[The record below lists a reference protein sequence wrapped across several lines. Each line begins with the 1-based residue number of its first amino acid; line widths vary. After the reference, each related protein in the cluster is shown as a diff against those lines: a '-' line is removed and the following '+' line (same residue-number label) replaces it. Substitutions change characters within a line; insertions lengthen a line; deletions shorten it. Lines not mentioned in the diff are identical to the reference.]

1 MKQVVEIRQGM
12 IHLFFYEPPS
22 DPPPMSLD
30 DLRKALARQTR
41 NAPPKVARLA
51 GWALDHPQEMAFHSV
66 RALAKRADVNANT
79 VFRLA
84 VALGFAGYDPCRR
97 AFQAALRDR
106 GGMYGSRAQQL
117 RSAADGDGLTER
129 IRDSAH
135 ANVDAL
141 FDSENRDRIGQAVD
155 MLMAARRIHT
165 VGVRS
170 CFSLAHYLAYTGRM
184 AFDSFAPPLNEPGG
198 IADAITETGPED
210 VVIPITFS
218 LYSAEVV
225 RAHETARA
233 RRRENHRDHRQL
245 CLAAGAGGGSCLLPA
260 DGGAANAALA
270 RGGLRAGRGAG
281 RPHDRAVRPRGKAHR
296 GLRGTDAGV
305 WRLRAGRGA
314 ALIRPRACRSRGR
327 RHVPP
332 RQRTASAR

>member
-12 IHLFFYEPPS
+12 NHLFFMNAS
-22 DPPPMSLD
+22 TDPPPLTLD
-30 DLRKALARQTR
+30 DLRKTLAQKVQD
-41 NAPPKVARLA
+41 ASPEVARLA
-51 GWALDHPQEMAFHSV
+51 EWALDHPQEMAFHSV

-84 VALGFAGYDPCRR
+84 VALGFSGYDPCRR

-117 RSAADGDGLTER
+117 RSEADGDGLTDR
-129 IRDSAH
+129 IRASAH

-141 FDSENRDRIGQAVD
+141 FDGENHARIGQAVD

-225 RAHETARA
+225 RAHDTARA
-233 RRRENHRDHRQL
+233 RGAKIIAITDSYASPVARDADL
-245 CLAAGAGGGSCLLPA
+245 VFCLPMAGPQPLPSQ
-260 DGGAANAALA
+260 GAAFALA
-270 RGGLRAGRGAG
+270 EVLVGHMIAHCDHAAKRIADYEARMLEFGAYMQAGS
-281 RPHDRAVRPRGKAHR
+281 PR
-296 GLRGTDAGV
+296 
-305 WRLRAGRGA
+305 
-314 ALIRPRACRSRGR
+314 
-327 RHVPP
+327 
-332 RQRTASAR
+332 

>member
-1 MKQVVEIRQGM
+1 
-12 IHLFFYEPPS
+12 
-22 DPPPMSLD
+22 MSLD
-30 DLRKALARQTR
+30 DLRKALARLTR

-84 VALGFAGYDPCRR
+84 VALGFSGYDPCRR

-233 RRRENHRDHRQL
+233 R
-245 CLAAGAGGGSCLLPA
+245 GAKIIAITDSYASP
-260 DGGAANAALA
+260 LA
-270 RGGLRAGRGAG
+270 RGADLVFCLPMAGPQTLPSQGAAFALAEVLVG
-281 RPHDRAVRPRGKAHR
+281 HMIARCDRAAKRIADYEERMLEFGAYVQ
-296 GLRGTDAGV
+296 AG
-305 WRLRAGRGA
+305 
-314 ALIRPRACRSRGR
+314 
-327 RHVPP
+327 PP
-332 RQRTASAR
+332 R

>member
-1 MKQVVEIRQGM
+1 MST
-12 IHLFFYEPPS
+12 PS

-30 DLRKALARQTR
+30 DLRKALARLTR

-84 VALGFAGYDPCRR
+84 VAPGFSGYDPCRR

-233 RRRENHRDHRQL
+233 R
-245 CLAAGAGGGSCLLPA
+245 GAKIIAITDSYASP
-260 DGGAANAALA
+260 LA
-270 RGGLRAGRGAG
+270 RGADLVFCLPMAGPQTLPSQGAAFALAEVLVG
-281 RPHDRAVRPRGKAHR
+281 HMIARCDRAAKRIADYEERMLEFGAYVQ
-296 GLRGTDAGV
+296 AG
-305 WRLRAGRGA
+305 
-314 ALIRPRACRSRGR
+314 
-327 RHVPP
+327 PP
-332 RQRTASAR
+332 R